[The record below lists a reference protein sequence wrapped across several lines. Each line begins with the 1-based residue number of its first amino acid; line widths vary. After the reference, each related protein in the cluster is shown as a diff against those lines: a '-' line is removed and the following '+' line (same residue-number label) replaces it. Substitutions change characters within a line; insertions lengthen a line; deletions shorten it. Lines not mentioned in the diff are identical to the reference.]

1 MIWLN
6 FTESYGF
13 KGVSS
18 GLLESLEVASWAA
31 SGPEEFLGTHGKVA
45 GGWMSQMSQ
54 MRQEL
59 LGRLR
64 CGCV

>member
-6 FTESYGF
+6 FTETYGF

-18 GLLESLEVASWAA
+18 GLLDVASWAA

-45 GGWMSQMSQ
+45 GGWMSQM
-54 MRQEL
+54 REEL

-64 CGCV
+64 CVVGLASI